1 LAPGYRADLAV
12 WPVDGIASS
21 GAWDKVAGLILS
33 PRPRRA
39 TFFAKAARLYAIL
52 RFPDRCGHDYFCCS
66 ISLSRL
72 METP

>member
-33 PRPRRA
+33 PPAAPRDV
-39 TFFAKAARLYAIL
+39 FAKAARLYAIL
-52 RFPDRCGHDYFCCS
+52 RFPGSMRP
-66 ISLSRL
+66 RL
-72 METP
+72 LLLLNPRYPA